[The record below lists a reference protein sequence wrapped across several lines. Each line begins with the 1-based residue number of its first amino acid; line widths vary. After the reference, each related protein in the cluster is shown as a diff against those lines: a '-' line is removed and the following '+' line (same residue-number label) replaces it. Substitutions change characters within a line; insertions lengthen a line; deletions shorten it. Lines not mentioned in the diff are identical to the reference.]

1 MVKIVSVSEVTAG
14 PTFEGKSALGT
25 RLRLFCLF
33 VFCLVCLFVCFFANL
48 RSGVFFF
55 HQESDGWEIL
65 SRCYTFALFRKK
77 ITDDRRLVFCR

>member
-33 VFCLVCLFVCFFANL
+33 VFCLVCLFFVNL
-48 RSGVFFF
+48 RSGVFFSEERERIAA
-55 HQESDGWEIL
+55 QESAVGKYCRAATL
-65 SRCYTFALFRKK
+65 SRSSEKNNG
-77 ITDDRRLVFCR
+77 